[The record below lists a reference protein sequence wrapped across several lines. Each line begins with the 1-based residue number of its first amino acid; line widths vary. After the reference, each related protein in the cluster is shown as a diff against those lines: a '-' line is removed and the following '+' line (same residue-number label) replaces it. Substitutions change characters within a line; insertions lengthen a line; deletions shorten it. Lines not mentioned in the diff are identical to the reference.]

1 MCLCLYSTTL
11 IFEPILI
18 ALCENNSMCFL
29 RGNDSSVSPLR
40 ILTCMGRLI
49 QPNTLA
55 ILQLVYMPRGRT
67 NVWTAFLVYSWAER
81 QLSKFCEILRQLPSP
96 FLPSS
101 FPQNQYYA
109 SKFKIY
115 TFGWGIYLQILWNEV
130 CNEEH
135 IFFFGTLYMK
145 VIAKYLLY
153 ECILEIL

>member
-55 ILQLVYMPRGRT
+55 LLQLVYMPRGRT
-67 NVWTAFLVYSWAER
+67 NVWTAFLVHSWVER
-81 QLSKFCEILRQLPSP
+81 QLSKFVRF
-96 FLPSS
+96 FLNSHLHS
-101 FPQNQYYA
+101 
-109 SKFKIY
+109 
-115 TFGWGIYLQILWNEV
+115 
-130 CNEEH
+130 
-135 IFFFGTLYMK
+135 
-145 VIAKYLLY
+145 YLLLFPRISIMPPNSRFIHLDEASICRFCGMRFVMRSTFSSLAPCTWKLLLSTY
-153 ECILEIL
+153 YMNAF